1 MLYFH
6 GAKGE
11 NFAIVSD
18 NDLHLNAHFI
28 GTRPLGRSRDFTWV
42 QALSI
47 MFDAHTLVI
56 AAKQVQRWDD
66 SLDALVIQWDC
77 EAVGV
82 PADG

>member
-56 AAKQVQRWDD
+56 AAKQVQR
-66 SLDALVIQWDC
+66 SLDAFVIQWDC